1 MSQTPADNAYSRS
14 MIAMHWLMAL
24 LIAAVFALIELR
36 EIFPKGSVPRETMKS
51 LHFSLGLAVL
61 ALVVLRLV
69 VRVSTRTPP
78 IEPRPA
84 AWQTLMAHGAHL
96 ALYGL
101 MLAMPILGW
110 LLLSAEGK
118 DVAFFGLS
126 LPPLTVTDKAGAEL
140 FEEWHEALGTV
151 FYIVIGLHAVA
162 ALAHHY
168 LFRDNTLAR
177 MLPGRPRVSA

>member
-1 MSQTPADNAYSRS
+1 MSQTTADRTYARS

-84 AWQTLMAHGAHL
+84 AWQTLLAHGAHL

-101 MLAMPILGW
+101 MIAMPVLGW
-110 LLLSAEGK
+110 LLLSAAGK
-118 DVAFFGLS
+118 PCLLRPVAS
-126 LPPLTVTDKAGAEL
+126 
-140 FEEWHEALGTV
+140 
-151 FYIVIGLHAVA
+151 A
-162 ALAHHY
+162 AHSSPKQGGGRMVQRGS
-168 LFRDNTLAR
+168 RDD
-177 MLPGRPRVSA
+177 GRCCDGR

>member
-1 MSQTPADNAYSRS
+1 
-14 MIAMHWLMAL
+14 MHWLMAL

-126 LPPLTVTDKAGAEL
+126 LPPLTITDKAGAEL
-140 FEEWHEALGTV
+140 FEEMARGAGNGV
-151 FYIVIGLHAVA
+151 LHRDRPAHGGGPRA
-162 ALAHHY
+162 PLSLPRQHALAHAAVADTCY
-168 LFRDNTLAR
+168 GLSCGSTAEAEFRFR
-177 MLPGRPRVSA
+177 R